1 MNNRSFICDKW
12 AKRWYQIWGNP
23 QVVLIQPK
31 LKIGKLKLLRQN
43 CCILPNSAK
52 LSAARSLL
60 PSCNFSATKRSTCS
74 SYCLGAVP
82 PPQKKWR
89 LKIYVK
95 TRKFPSSAEL
105 HTIVLSRRF
114 TDCIIIRRAIAT
126 QSRPPFGGRRSTLSG
141 NRTADNCN
149 PSSLV

>member
-82 PPQKKWR
+82 PPKKMAIKNIR
-89 LKIYVK
+89 ENTEISKQRRIAHNSAQ
-95 TRKFPSSAEL
+95 PSL
-105 HTIVLSRRF
+105 HGLHYYPPC
-114 TDCIIIRRAIAT
+114 DCYSKSTAVWGTAVDFEW
-126 QSRPPFGGRRSTLSG
+126 QSHGG
-141 NRTADNCN
+141 
-149 PSSLV
+149 